1 MSIHIKAPSSKSISH
16 RAVIAASLAPGT
28 STLTNVLD
36 SQDLDCT
43 VNCLQALGAKIE
55 VSSPGTLIVDGID
68 PRWAAK
74 KELIHLDVGESGT
87 TCRLIA
93 PVAALGQSPSR
104 IFGRG
109 RMHQR
114 PIQELAQALTSQGC
128 ELEFEDL
135 PGCPPFVLAPHGLAG
150 GRVDI
155 SLEQSSQY
163 LSGLLLAAPYARSRL
178 TIHVSGQSVLSW
190 PYVALTLQVMQAFGR
205 EVQVQASPDKG
216 EWVDASWN
224 ELTQIIPGRTRFI
237 VSQGPY
243 IPGPHQIEGDWSNAS
258 YFLAAGLLHS
268 QGVTVSGLDPDSRQG
283 DRQFLDIIKNM
294 GAKPRIQDGVISIS
308 PAELQGLETD
318 MGYCPDLV
326 PTVAVLAALAHSPTQ
341 IKNVAHLRLKES
353 DRAQAMATEL
363 GRIGTRVDL
372 QADGLRIYPQPLPRG
387 EKVQFC
393 TYGDHRVAMSL
404 SLLELAG
411 IKVELDNPTCVA
423 KSFPGFWDAWRC
435 VQESMQ

>member
-1 MSIHIKAPSSKSISH
+1 MSISIQAPASKSVSH

-55 VSSPGTLIVDGID
+55 RSSPGTLIVDGID
-68 PRWAAK
+68 PRSDAK

-87 TCRLIA
+87 TCRLIT
-93 PVAALGQSPSR
+93 PVAALGQSPCR

-135 PGCPPFVLAPHGLAG
+135 PGCPPFVLTPHGLAG

-163 LSGLLLAAPYARSRL
+163 LSGLLLAAPYARSQL
-178 TIHVSGQSVLSW
+178 TINVSGQTVLSW

-205 EVQVQASPDKG
+205 GVQVQTCPDQGK
-216 EWVDASWN
+216 WVDTSWT
-224 ELTQIIPGRTRFI
+224 ELTRIIPGRTRFA

-243 IPGPHQIEGDWSNAS
+243 TPGLYQVEGDWSNAS
-258 YFLAAGLLHS
+258 YFLAAGLLHP

-283 DRQFLDIIKNM
+283 DRQFLHIIQNM
-294 GAKPRIQDGVISIS
+294 GAKPWIQDRDISIS
-308 PAELQGLETD
+308 PAELQGVETD
-318 MGYCPDLV
+318 MGFCPDLV
-326 PTVAVLAALAHSPTQ
+326 PTVAVLAALANSPTQ
-341 IKNVAHLRLKES
+341 INNVAHLRLKES

-387 EKVQFC
+387 EKIHFC

-411 IKVELDNPTCVA
+411 IEVELDHPACVA
-423 KSFPGFWDAWRC
+423 KSFPEFWDVWRF

>member
-1 MSIHIKAPSSKSISH
+1 
-16 RAVIAASLAPGT
+16 
-28 STLTNVLD
+28 
-36 SQDLDCT
+36 
-43 VNCLQALGAKIE
+43 
-55 VSSPGTLIVDGID
+55 
-68 PRWAAK
+68 
-74 KELIHLDVGESGT
+74 
-87 TCRLIA
+87 
-93 PVAALGQSPSR
+93 
-104 IFGRG
+104 
-109 RMHQR
+109 
-114 PIQELAQALTSQGC
+114 
-128 ELEFEDL
+128 
-135 PGCPPFVLAPHGLAG
+135 
-150 GRVDI
+150 
-155 SLEQSSQY
+155 
-163 LSGLLLAAPYARSRL
+163 
-178 TIHVSGQSVLSW
+178 
-190 PYVALTLQVMQAFGR
+190 MQAFGR